1 MRDTMVGLLLFCSLL
16 APATVSQATSNGPL
30 EAPLPGFEP
39 PPVIQAPVATP
50 ACEAQVG
57 CASYYHPS
65 LDGLKTANG
74 ETFSN
79 QLLTAAHR
87 TLEFGTRVRVTN
99 LVNLKSVIVTIND
112 RGPFVRGRI
121 IDLSRRA
128 ASALGFVQSGITRV
142 RVEPITLATALSKP
156 SRRRPTMKAGPAA
169 ESAVPRPS

>member
-16 APATVSQATSNGPL
+16 APATISQATAKGPM
-30 EAPLPGFEP
+30 EVPSPAVQQG
-39 PPVIQAPVATP
+39 PVAPP

-74 ETFSN
+74 DTFNN

-121 IDLSRRA
+121 IDLSRSA
-128 ASALGFVQSGITRV
+128 ASALGFVQNGIARV

-156 SRRRPTMKAGPAA
+156 PRPRPTVKAGPAA
-169 ESAVPRPS
+169 ESAVRRSS